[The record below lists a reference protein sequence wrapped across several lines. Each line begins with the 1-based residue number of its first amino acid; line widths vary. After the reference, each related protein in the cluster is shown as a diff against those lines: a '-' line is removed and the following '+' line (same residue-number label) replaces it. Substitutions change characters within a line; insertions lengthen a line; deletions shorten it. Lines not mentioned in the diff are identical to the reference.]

1 MAAPSARA
9 RSAGAETG
17 QRARVRP
24 RDAAVLVV
32 FRRDADGAR
41 VLMGQRHGGHV
52 FMPNKFVFPGG
63 RVDRADSAL
72 AARFELHPE
81 VQARVGHGC
90 SPLRARALAL
100 AAIRETYEE
109 TGLLV
114 GRPAGAPVP
123 RTRSAPWRAYFRHA
137 LVPPLDAL
145 EFVARAITPPANPRR
160 FDTRF
165 FMVDAEHVRGDGA
178 DALAGSG
185 ELLDLH
191 WVRVAGARGLD
202 VPEVTALVIGEVEK
216 RLAAANSRALPAP
229 FVRYTRSGFRMER
242 L

>member
-1 MAAPSARA
+1 VSSADAKA
-9 RSAGAETG
+9 RI
-17 QRARVRP
+17 RP
-24 RDAAVLVV
+24 RDAAVLVI

-72 AARFELHPE
+72 AARFELRGDVE
-81 VQARVGHGC
+81 ARVAHGC

-114 GRPAGAPVP
+114 GRRSDAPAP

-137 LVPPLDAL
+137 LVPPLEAL

-160 FDTRF
+160 FDTRLF
-165 FMVDAEHVRGDGA
+165 LIDAAHVRGEGA

-191 WVRVAGARGLD
+191 WVPVADARSLD
-202 VPEVTALVIGEVEK
+202 VPEVTAMVIGEVEK
-216 RLAAANSRALPAP
+216 RLASVEPAALPAP
-229 FVRYTRSGFRMER
+229 FVRYTRAGFRLER

>member
-1 MAAPSARA
+1 MSSGKRI
-9 RSAGAETG
+9 
-17 QRARVRP
+17 RP
-24 RDAAVLVV
+24 RDAAVLVI
-32 FRRDADGAR
+32 FRRDADASR

-63 RVDRADSAL
+63 RVDRADTAL
-72 AARFELHPE
+72 AQRFELRPD
-81 VQARVGHGC
+81 VQARVAHGC

-114 GRPAGAPVP
+114 GRPTEAPVP

-137 LVPPLDAL
+137 LTPPLEAL

-165 FMVDAEHVRGDGA
+165 FMIDAAHVRGEGA

-191 WVRVAGARGLD
+191 WVPVADARRLD
-202 VPEVTALVIGEVEK
+202 VPEVTAMVIGEVEK
-216 RLAAANSRALPAP
+216 RLASADPRALPAP
-229 FVRYTRSGFRMER
+229 FVRYTRAGFRTEQ